1 VWYRASTHMRCLI
14 AAALP
19 RGDQEAHVSATPS
32 PELFQL
38 DPRLDTAALAALYRP
53 NQRLHVR
60 GLLAPAGAQ
69 ALYSH
74 LAEEVQWSLALN
86 DGTQAREATPAQR
99 RQFEPGRELE
109 LAAFAYEGARQ
120 GFQFLYERQSV
131 PEDPAARVS
140 EPTLLNRFVDF
151 LNSPPFIAF
160 ARTVTGASDIEWADA
175 QATRYGPGHFLTRHD
190 DSSGAHNRRVAY
202 VVNLTPEWNT
212 DWGGLLQFIDQEGH
226 VARAYAPRFNAI
238 NLFSV
243 PQAHAVSVVAPFA
256 AWPRYSVTGW
266 LRTR

>member
-1 VWYRASTHMRCLI
+1 M
-14 AAALP
+14 
-19 RGDQEAHVSATPS
+19 SATLS

-38 DPRLDTAALAALYRP
+38 DPRLDAAALAALYRP
-53 NQRLHVR
+53 NRRLHVR
-60 GLLAPAGAQ
+60 GVFTPETAQ
-69 ALYSH
+69 VLHRY
-74 LAEEVQWSLALN
+74 LAEEVQWSLVLN
-86 DGTQAREATPAQR
+86 DGEQAREATPTQR

-109 LAAFAYEGARQ
+109 LAAFAYERARE

-131 PEDPAARVS
+131 PEEATARAS
-140 EPTLLNRFVDF
+140 EPTVLNRFVDF

-160 ARTVTGASDIEWADA
+160 ARTVTGAHDIDWADA

-190 DSSGAHNRRVAY
+190 DSSGARNRRVAY

-212 DWGGLLQFIDQEGH
+212 DWGGLLQFLDQDGH

-243 PQAHAVSVVAPFA
+243 PQAHAGDRVPGPGGERAES
-256 AWPRYSVTGW
+256 T
-266 LRTR
+266 